1 MIPYDIIGDIHG
13 HYDKLTV
20 LLTKLG
26 YTPDQ
31 GTWSHPAG
39 RKVVF
44 LGDFIDRGPQIRH
57 VLQLVRRMC
66 ETGHALA
73 VMGNHEYNA
82 VCFHTLGETGEWL
95 RPRSGRN
102 RQQHAVT
109 LAEFWDQ
116 REEWGNWVEWFK
128 TLPFCLDLGGIRAVH
143 ACWHPAEMEVIAG
156 RTLQDPDFLAATAK
170 AGTPEF
176 QALETLLKG
185 MVVPLPPGAIY
196 HDKEGHP
203 RRTIRAR
210 WWNENPTGQTYRGL
224 IFPPADTPPDTP
236 VPEEVAAL
244 MPGYPREAPPVFVG
258 HYWLPATNTPG
269 PLLPNLAC
277 LDYSAANGGPM
288 VAYRWDG
295 EALLDPQKFLT
306 AHGGPISALPIS
318 TQAEVNAGKA
328 FKPHTLRE
336 AALHP

>member
-1 MIPYDIIGDIHG
+1 MNPAPSNQPFNPPTNPMTPYDIIGDIHG
-13 HYDKLTV
+13 HYDKLTA

-26 YTPDQ
+26 YIPDQ
-31 GTWSHPAG
+31 GLWSHPAG

-44 LGDFIDRGPQIRH
+44 LGDFIDRGPKIRR

-66 ETGHALA
+66 EAGHAVA

-82 VCFHTLGETGEWL
+82 VCFHTEGPGEDWL
-95 RPRSGRN
+95 RRRNPRN

-109 LAEFWDQ
+109 LAEFWER
-116 REEWGNWVEWFK
+116 REEWDGWIEWFK
-128 TLPFCLDLGGIRAVH
+128 TLPFYLDLGGIRAVH
-143 ACWHPAEMEVIAG
+143 ACWHPDAMAVIG
-156 RTLQDPDFLAATAK
+156 NRTLGDPNFLEATATV
-170 AGTPEF
+170 GTPEF
-176 QALETLLKG
+176 EAIETLLKG
-185 MVVPLPPGAIY
+185 MEVPVPPEAIY

-203 RRTIRAR
+203 RRAIRGR
-210 WWNENPTGQTYRGL
+210 WWNENPAGQTYRSL

-258 HYWLPATNTPG
+258 HYWMPATDPVG

-295 EALLDPQKFLT
+295 ETIISKEKF
-306 AHGGPISALPIS
+306 
-318 TQAEVNAGKA
+318 
-328 FKPHTLRE
+328 TL
-336 AALHP
+336 

>member
-1 MIPYDIIGDIHG
+1 MTFYDIIGDIHG
-13 HYDKLTV
+13 HYDKLTA

-26 YTPDQ
+26 YAPEQ
-31 GTWSHPAG
+31 GIWSHPAG

-44 LGDFIDRGPQIRH
+44 LGDFIDRGPKIRP
-57 VLQLVRRMC
+57 VLQLVRQMC
-66 ETGHALA
+66 DAGQAFA

-82 VCFHTLGETGEWL
+82 VCFHTMGETGDWL
-95 RPRSGRN
+95 RPRDARN

-109 LAEFWDQ
+109 LAEFWDR
-116 REEWGNWVEWFK
+116 REEWDGWVEWFK
-128 TLPFCLDLGGIRAVH
+128 TLPFYLDLGGIRAVH
-143 ACWHPAEMEVIAG
+143 ACWHPAEMEVIG
-156 RTLQDPDFLAATAK
+156 DRTLHDPDFLAATAK
-170 AGTPEF
+170 ADTPEF

-185 MVVPLPPGAIY
+185 MEVPLPPGAIY

-203 RRTIRAR
+203 RNAIRGR
-210 WWNENPTGQTYRGL
+210 WWNENPTGQTYRSL

-244 MPGYPREAPPVFVG
+244 LPGYPGKAPPVFVG
-258 HYWLPATNTPG
+258 HYWLPATDPVG

-295 EALLDPQKFLT
+295 ETVITKEKF
-306 AHGGPISALPIS
+306 
-318 TQAEVNAGKA
+318 
-328 FKPHTLRE
+328 TL
-336 AALHP
+336 